1 MDESQPNVLET
12 SLTQLGLDS
21 LIIIEIQHILES
33 DTGVSISLAEI
44 RQITLK
50 KIEQITSSVTT

>member
-21 LIIIEIQHILES
+21 LVIIEIQHILES
-33 DTGVSISLAEI
+33 DTGVSISLTEI
-44 RQITLK
+44 RNLTLK
-50 KIEQITSSVTT
+50 KIKNKSSVTT